1 MRVPEPKI
9 EIDLQPLQLLLTFED
24 ENQRDISAEKFLLL
38 DRWIESVK
46 KSHLFPVIRN
56 RYLKIHMRG
65 HASKT
70 DTPFKNQDLSIQ
82 RRKNVQNRLE
92 AMRDAAVEVVPYD
105 RGSDPQLE
113 SARLPPSARRA
124 RRCRERR
131 AAMLENRAVR
141 TSRPGV
147 ELRVLRR
154 MIRNVVPEQAKQA
167 RARAVFLRLQS
178 KRPISMDEYG

>member
-1 MRVPEPKI
+1 MSTASG
-9 EIDLQPLQLLLTFED
+9 DG
-24 ENQRDISAEKFLLL
+24 ISC
-38 DRWIESVK
+38 R
-46 KSHLFPVIRN
+46 
-56 RYLKIHMRG
+56 
-65 HASKT
+65 
-70 DTPFKNQDLSIQ
+70 
-82 RRKNVQNRLE
+82 
-92 AMRDAAVEVVPYD
+92 
-105 RGSDPQLE
+105 
-113 SARLPPSARRA
+113 
-124 RRCRERR
+124 RRCIVVIPASRWSGFCHLALVLGHPILNSNPHAFRLQADALGDAMDVAR

>member
-1 MRVPEPKI
+1 
-9 EIDLQPLQLLLTFED
+9 
-24 ENQRDISAEKFLLL
+24 
-38 DRWIESVK
+38 
-46 KSHLFPVIRN
+46 
-56 RYLKIHMRG
+56 MRG
-65 HASKT
+65 HANKT
-70 DTPFKNQDLSIQ
+70 GTPFKNQDLSIQ

-105 RGSDPQLE
+105 RDPILN
-113 SARLPPSARRA
+113 SNPHAFRLQRDALGDA
-124 RRCRERR
+124 MDVAR

-178 KRPISMDEYG
+178 KRPISMNEYG